1 MSVICFTKGA
11 YDCTIPFYFILDC
24 FKTQGICIKVAQKKP
39 WTLEAVPDY
48 FKTRE
53 MCSDVVEKVP
63 WVLRHVPDCY
73 KTQEMCDYVVEE
85 RPCALGHVPDRLK
98 TQKMYDDAVRKGFF
112 FFFFCGMCL
121 NWFVTQLQVKIIQYD
136 WYNNG
141 TKVIKNERLK
151 KQK

>member
-1 MSVICFTKGA
+1 
-11 YDCTIPFYFILDC
+11 
-24 FKTQGICIKVAQKKP
+24 
-39 WTLEAVPDY
+39 
-48 FKTRE
+48 

-98 TQKMYDDAVRKGFF
+98 TQKMYDDAVKKGF

-121 NWFVTQLQVKIIQYD
+121 IGL
-136 WYNNG
+136 
-141 TKVIKNERLK
+141 
-151 KQK
+151 